1 MVTARS
7 GGPLFSAARQRAA
20 KTSNA
25 VESGPPETARTRAGA
40 WTRSANSD
48 FASAVETG
56 AASAAD
62 TLLFPVDALPH
73 GHGGTRIF
81 AQHLAKRSAGRFLLT
96 QTRER
101 LSEAQERLRCLAGGL
116 VLGRNGEEGLRCV
129 AELLPLEM
137 AFAEPIVR
145 IRCQPV
151 AREPHEEAAE
161 AV

>member
-7 GGPLFSAARQRAA
+7 CGPLFSAARQRAA

-62 TLLFPVDALPH
+62 TLLFPFDALLHADGRP
-73 GHGGTRIF
+73 RIF
-81 AQHLAKRSAGRFLLT
+81 AQDLAERGAGRFLLA
-96 QTRER
+96 QCGER
-101 LSEAQERLRCLAGGL
+101 LAEPKERIRRLAGGL
-116 VLGRNGEEGLRCV
+116 KFCRDGKE
-129 AELLPLEM
+129 
-137 AFAEPIVR
+137 
-145 IRCQPV
+145 
-151 AREPHEEAAE
+151 
-161 AV
+161 